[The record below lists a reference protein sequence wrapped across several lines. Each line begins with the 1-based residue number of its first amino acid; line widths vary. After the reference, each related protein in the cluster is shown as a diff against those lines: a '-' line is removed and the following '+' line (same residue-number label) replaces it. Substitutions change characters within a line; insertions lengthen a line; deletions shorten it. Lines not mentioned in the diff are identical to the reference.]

1 MSQRGFTLLELLM
14 AVAIMSII
22 AAIALVRT
30 DLIQSDAEIN
40 SAGQQIVNMAKRARQ
55 QSISVAEYK
64 GIFPSYGLYFD
75 INNPNEFIIYANCI
89 PDDDFSGEVD
99 HNDNFD
105 YNSDGHLDCH
115 NEINNAGGSSPGPT
129 QASKVEVIELENN
142 AKITSIEV
150 KVKDSTPDSG
160 LNSVSVNYLR
170 PEPTVWITPDPQV
183 GSERVIPI
191 GYTKITIRDRAGRFE
206 KDIYFYTSALVESSV
221 RRVQ

>member
-14 AVAIMSII
+14 VVAIMAII
-22 AAIALVRT
+22 AAITLVRT

-40 SAGQQIVNMAKRARQ
+40 SSGQQIVNMAKRARQ
-55 QSISVAEYK
+55 QSISVAEYE

-75 INNPNEFIIYANCI
+75 TAEPNEFVIYANCI
-89 PDDDFSGEVD
+89 PDDDGSGKVD

-105 YNSDGHLDCH
+105 YNSAGHSDCH

-150 KVKDSTPDSG
+150 KVKDDAPVSG
-160 LNSVSVNYLR
+160 LDSVSVNYLR
-170 PEPTVWITPDPQV
+170 PEPTVWITPSPQV
-183 GSERVIPI
+183 GSEKVIPV
-191 GYTKITIRDRAGRFE
+191 GYVKVTIMDRAGRFE
-206 KDIYFYTSALVESSV
+206 KDIYFYTSALVETSV
-221 RRVQ
+221 RRIQ